1 MKIWKI
7 AKYTDYDWSRVNW
20 EKNNTIISE
29 QTGAPL
35 NIVQYVRRI
44 KSPDEYYDLRQRD
57 WSKSDEE
64 IAQETGWSLR
74 RVKTLRTMYALTYE
88 TGKPYDKDEGKPMS
102 GYDPRGQGQW
112 NTQLDKLFGLAQ
124 VNEDLEKPVLFWERY
139 DGVRKGRTLV
149 EIFKNPD
156 NLTIRRIRRSQGY
169 GYEIAVLVTKNNTYA
184 FRRDLE
190 LHRNVA
196 RKLGLSEYVGVL
208 LGEGYAMITD
218 ATVESLRH
226 TKEAARMVREAFPD
240 IIEISYFDEAIV
252 GDWEEIE
259 GYENMENK

>member
-7 AKYTDYDWSRVNW
+7 SKTKNWDKTINWANIDWSI
-20 EKNNTIISE
+20 T
-29 QTGAPL
+29 
-35 NIVQYVRRI
+35 
-44 KSPDEYYDLRQRD
+44 
-57 WSKSDEE
+57 DEE
-64 IAQETGWSLR
+64 ISKTKGIPLHIVIIR
-74 RVKTLRTMYALTYE
+74 RDMHAPHSTQFARPGRFNMNRDPAPL
-88 TGKPYDKDEGKPMS
+88 
-102 GYDPRGQGQW
+102 GYQPRGEGQW

-124 VNEDLEKPVLFWERY
+124 VNEDLEKPVLFWESY

-149 EIFKNPD
+149 EIYKNPD

-190 LHRNVA
+190 LHSNVA

-208 LGEGYAMITD
+208 LGDGYAMITD

-259 GYENMENK
+259 E